1 MEVRLDKLL
10 KQTKKFLLYKTI
22 PRAGFNLATGR
33 FLPAGR
39 MFDTPAL
46 WDHKPMDEPI
56 TTHDILV

>member
-1 MEVRLDKLL
+1 MTG
-10 KQTKKFLLYKTI
+10 QTSQANEDVFTLH
-22 PRAGFNLATGR
+22 NH
-33 FLPAGR
+33 PAGR